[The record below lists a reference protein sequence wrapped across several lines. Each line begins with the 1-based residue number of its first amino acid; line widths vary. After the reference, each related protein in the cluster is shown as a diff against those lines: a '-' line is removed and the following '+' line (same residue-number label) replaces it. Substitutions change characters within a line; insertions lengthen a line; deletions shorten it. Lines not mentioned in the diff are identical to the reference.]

1 MNPDSPVS
9 LCMIVRDEEWVLS
22 QCLSS
27 VADMVSEVII
37 LDTGSVDATCS
48 IAEKYGAQVI
58 SYSWQSDFAAARNES
73 LKLATKPWILVLD
86 ADECVA
92 DGQKEKLCALCADE
106 AAAGYELQIKS
117 LLGHQGDEQVTDYVC
132 RLFRNDPEIKFSG
145 SIHEQ
150 IASAVQAKP
159 GQQLKRCDLE
169 IIHYGYLTHIIEQ
182 KNKTER
188 NLRLI
193 KEALAADS
201 KNRELLYALGTE
213 YFQQADYSQALPIFE
228 PLLASLPVTE
238 GYASDLFLKT
248 MYALRET
255 GRAKDALQQ
264 IEQGLT
270 AFPNFADLQELHAV
284 LLMDEGQDNKALH
297 VLDGMCI
304 SREYTS
310 VSGAG
315 TYRTAYL
322 QGMLLERQGQWK
334 KACESYRVSLEYR
347 PDYVPAWQ
355 RWLPLVVGTG
365 QIEQLNDW
373 VKKHGIPKK
382 VQLLVF
388 YLMLDLQQP
397 AWIVKHKEDLQ
408 GAFLAQPW
416 IEALLQ
422 AQIGEYSTACR
433 YIQPWVQSP
442 AHREPTETI
451 QAALEYS
458 KTALKLGH
466 RGMQTGLDKPQL
478 HRFSSAADACQMFIR
493 IGAWYGFSSMLR
505 SDPSPG
511 MLLSALSPAMKMALV
526 HAPIWV
532 VEQLRSLLEQE
543 LQREGKRER
552 KRDQEPDEILKSHCY
567 MLWIALHTR
576 MIPGENELLSD
587 TKLRSFL
594 QEQQEKYIP
603 ASEVHIA
610 RCGWNALTYV
620 ISTPLKRSELHPLVL
635 L

>member
-27 VADMVSEVII
+27 VADIVSEIII

-86 ADECVA
+86 ADECFA
-92 DGQKEKLCALCADE
+92 HGQKEKLWALCADE
-106 AAAGYELQIKS
+106 LAAGYELNIKS
-117 LLGHQGDEQVTDYVC
+117 FLGHQGDEQVTDYVC

-150 IASAVQAKP
+150 IASAVQAKAH
-159 GQQLKRCDLE
+159 QQLKRCDLE

-228 PLLASLPVTE
+228 PLLASLPITE

-270 AFPNFADLQELHAV
+270 AFPNFADLQELYAV
-284 LLMDEGQDNKALH
+284 LFMDEGEDDQALH

-315 TYRTAYL
+315 TYRTTYL
-322 QGMLLERQGQWK
+322 KGVLLERQGQWQ
-334 KACESYRVSLEYR
+334 KACESYEVSLKYR

-355 RWLPLVVGTG
+355 RWLPLLVCTR
-365 QIEQLNDW
+365 QIQQVSEW
-373 VKKHGIPKK
+373 VKTQGIPER

-397 AWIVKHKEDLQ
+397 AWILKHREYLH
-408 GAFLAQPW
+408 GAFLDQPW
-416 IEALLQ
+416 IEVLLQ
-422 AQIGEYSTACR
+422 AQMGEYSTASR
-433 YIQPWVQSP
+433 YLQPWVQSP
-442 AHREPTETI
+442 AHRGQTEII
-451 QAALEYS
+451 QVALEYS
-458 KTALKLGH
+458 KTALKSKHHSL
-466 RGMQTGLDKPQL
+466 QKGLEKPQL
-478 HRFSSAADACQMFIR
+478 HRFSSSADACEIFIR

-505 SDPSPG
+505 GDPSPG
-511 MLLSALSPAMKMALV
+511 TLLSALSPAMKIALV
-526 HAPIWV
+526 HAPLWI
-532 VEQLRSLLEQE
+532 VEQLHSLLEQE
-543 LQREGKRER
+543 LEREGE
-552 KRDQEPDEILKSHCY
+552 QPDEIVRSGCC
-567 MLWIALHTR
+567 MLWIALQTR
-576 MIPGENELLSD
+576 LQRNNDSSFD
-587 TKLRSFL
+587 TKLKLFL
-594 QEQQEKYIP
+594 QEKQEKHIP
-603 ASEVHIA
+603 TSEAHIA
-610 RCGWNALTYV
+610 RCGWNALSYV
-620 ISTPLKRSELHPLVL
+620 ISTPLKRSGLHPLVL